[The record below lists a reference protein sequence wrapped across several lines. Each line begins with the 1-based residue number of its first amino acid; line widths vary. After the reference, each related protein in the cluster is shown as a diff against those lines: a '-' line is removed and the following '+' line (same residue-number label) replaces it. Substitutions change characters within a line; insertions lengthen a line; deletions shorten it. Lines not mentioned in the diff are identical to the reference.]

1 MLLALAVLVAL
12 SQGSAK
18 KVDACSLLT
27 PAEIRAV
34 LGETMTDPRPN
45 TQPAGGLLLFQCV
58 FGAASKRS
66 ISVAVAGPAAGSKTT
81 GGARVTP
88 REFWRRQ
95 FHRSARDER
104 ERGEDGEA
112 DGENRPRA
120 IAGLGDEAFWTG
132 NRIAGALY
140 VLRRDTF
147 VRISIGGIPN
157 ERERIVK
164 SKALARAVIRRL

>member
-1 MLLALAVLVAL
+1 MLLALTVILAFTQA
-12 SQGSAK
+12 SAK
-18 KVDACSLLT
+18 RVDACSLLT

-34 LGETMTDPRPN
+34 LGETMTDPKPN

-58 FGAASKRS
+58 FGAGSTRS
-66 ISVAVAGPAAGSKTT
+66 ISVAIAGTATSGAA
-81 GGARVTP
+81 RITP

-95 FHRSARDER
+95 FHPSPRDER
-104 ERGEDGEA
+104 DQREGGETE
-112 DGENRPRA
+112 GENRPRA

-157 ERERIVK
+157 ERERIEK
-164 SKALARAVIRRL
+164 SKALARAALPRL

>member
-1 MLLALAVLVAL
+1 MLFALALVMAFQA
-12 SQGSAK
+12 SSAR

-27 PAEIRAV
+27 SDEIRAV

-58 FGAASKRS
+58 FGAASRQS
-66 ISVAVAGPAAGSKTT
+66 ISVAVAGTATS
-81 GGARVTP
+81 GGGRLTP

-95 FHRSARDER
+95 FHPSPRDKREER
-104 ERGEDGEA
+104 EDRETE
-112 DGENRPRA
+112 GENKPRP
-120 IAGLGDEAFWTG
+120 IAGIGDEAFWSG

-147 VRISIGGIPN
+147 VRISVGGIAN
-157 ERERIVK
+157 EHERIEK
-164 SKALARAVIRRL
+164 TKALARAAIRRL